1 MRVCST
7 TKIMDKR
14 FLIFYALA
22 AAVLLW
28 LIAPT
33 SMFALFSAMLLA
45 VGCGALEGVHALFR
59 PASFGGAL
67 MALAF
72 LVSRTGILPASVG
85 AVLFGLV
92 SMAAFCLLAFALAAL
107 ETETLGSSMP
117 ALLAL
122 VLVAVSGIC
131 GALLGAGLFPAAA
144 ASIGSVVTTVEPLAK
159 IVLLLAVLRA
169 QRAVIRKGE

>member
-1 MRVCST
+1 
-7 TKIMDKR
+7 MDKR

-45 VGCGALEGVHALFR
+45 VGCGALEGVHRLFR
-59 PASFGGAL
+59 PASFGGAA

-72 LVSRTGILPASVG
+72 LVGRTGILPAWIG
-85 AVLFGLV
+85 TPLLLLV
-92 SMAAFCLLAFALAAL
+92 STAAFCLLALAIAML
-107 ETETLGSSMP
+107 EMETRGSSLP
-117 ALLAL
+117 ALIAI
-122 VLVAVSGIC
+122 VLVAVSGIS
-131 GALLGAGLFPAAA
+131 GALLSAGLFPAAE
-144 ASIGSVVTTVEPLAK
+144 ASIGSVVTTVDPLAK

>member
-1 MRVCST
+1 
-7 TKIMDKR
+7 MDKR
-14 FLIFYALA
+14 FLVFYALA

-28 LIAPT
+28 LIAPD
-33 SMFALFSAMLLA
+33 SMFALFAAMLLA
-45 VGCGALEGVHALFR
+45 VGCGALEGVHRLFR
-59 PASFGGAL
+59 PASFGGAA

-72 LVSRTGILPASVG
+72 LIWRTGVLPASVS
-85 AVLFGLV
+85 VTLLMLV
-92 SMAAFCLLAFALAAL
+92 STVAFCLLAAALAAL
-107 ETETLGSSMP
+107 EMETLGSSLP
-117 ALLAL
+117 ALLAF

-131 GALLGAGLFPAAA
+131 CTLLAAGLFPAAA

>member
-1 MRVCST
+1 
-7 TKIMDKR
+7 MDKR

-45 VGCGALEGVHALFR
+45 VGCGALEGIHRLFR
-59 PASFGGAL
+59 PASFGGAV

-72 LVSRTGILPASVG
+72 LVARTGILPAQIG
-85 AVLFGLV
+85 ALLLAVV
-92 SMAAFCLLAFALAAL
+92 STAAFCLLAAALAAL

-117 ALLAL
+117 ALLAF
-122 VLVAVSGIC
+122 VLVAVSGIS
-131 GALLGAGLFPAAA
+131 GALLGVGLFPAAA
-144 ASIGSVVTTVEPLAK
+144 ASIGSFVTTIDPLAK

>member
-1 MRVCST
+1 MN
-7 TKIMDKR
+7 KR
-14 FLIFYALA
+14 FLVFYALA

-28 LIAPT
+28 LIAPD
-33 SMFALFSAMLLA
+33 SMFALFAAMLLA
-45 VGCGALEGVHALFR
+45 VGCGALEGVHPLFR

-72 LVSRTGILPASVG
+72 LTGRTGILPAAFG
-85 AVLFGLV
+85 AVLLGLV
-92 SMAAFCLLAFALAAL
+92 STAAFCLLALALAAL

-131 GALLGAGLFPAAA
+131 GALLASGLFPAAA
-144 ASIGSVVTTVEPLAK
+144 ASIGSLVTTVEPLAK
-159 IVLLLAVLRA
+159 IALLLAVLRA

>member
-1 MRVCST
+1 
-7 TKIMDKR
+7 MDKR
-14 FLIFYALA
+14 FLVFYALA

-28 LIAPT
+28 LIAPN
-33 SMFALFSAMLLA
+33 SMFALFSAMLVA
-45 VGCGALEGVHALFR
+45 VGCGALEGVHRLFR
-59 PASFGGAL
+59 PASFGGAV

-72 LVSRTGILPASVG
+72 LVGRTGILSAAIGGMILQV
-85 AVLFGLV
+85 A
-92 SMAAFCLLAFALAAL
+92 ATIAFCLLAFALAAL
-107 ETETLGSSMP
+107 ETDTLGSSMP

-122 VLVAVSGIC
+122 VLTAVSGIC

-144 ASIGSVVTTVEPLAK
+144 VSIGSVVTTVDPLAK